1 MSRRITKRIKI
12 LVEGKTEENYFKG
25 FKEQPELK
33 LYIKTVNMNGGG
45 YSNFLKQLKK
55 EDETG
60 FLAIFIIIDLDKAL
74 IEKKALEEL
83 IKYCDAKNKHSIVP
97 YFLIGNNKDFEF
109 FVCCHCP
116 NYKNNDTHHY
126 ITKHFGYKSL
136 EELKADNKI
145 FDFLNKNRR
154 SYKNT
159 IQKLKQNQPHYFS
172 HQYSVRKEGVD
183 ISILLRPKKTTITDN
198 SLNYNHSNIYE
209 LFDILLEL

>member
-55 EDETG
+55 EGETG

-116 NYKNNDTHHY
+116 NY
-126 ITKHFGYKSL
+126 IVF
-136 EELKADNKI
+136 
-145 FDFLNKNRR
+145 
-154 SYKNT
+154 
-159 IQKLKQNQPHYFS
+159 
-172 HQYSVRKEGVD
+172 
-183 ISILLRPKKTTITDN
+183 
-198 SLNYNHSNIYE
+198 
-209 LFDILLEL
+209 